1 MEVTA
6 RNVDRLQ
13 HVAVS
18 RLTLF
23 VAGEIH
29 ALIEPFQ
36 RWLGDQVRQ
45 AATDDG
51 AADVAK
57 LAGLM
62 LIVEPRWAEVMR
74 QYASLLRAARV
85 QAADVGFTSL
95 RVKNNARFTE
105 WVTRGEEE
113 NGQRLMVNG
122 QRSMVNGPAGGPP
135 GGAVVLEETFRP
147 DSTDWIRLARMW
159 MQRRNAALAVAQQ
172 RVLGDGLTLST
183 RIWRLEAGGLQ
194 AIRQT
199 VAAGMAKR
207 TSAWELAQRL
217 EGQLGAN
224 ADFPR
229 WTRQRLH
236 ALSPRER
243 AQDLSGLLRAG
254 DVLQPWQSRG
264 VSYNALRL
272 ARTEIQYA
280 NHAVTSEIARNFPG
294 IVGRKSRLSPE
305 HPVTDI
311 CDEYAAG
318 GPYGPEAD
326 FLPLHPQCVTPG
338 QTVETDRGAVRIED
352 VRVGD
357 MVLTHV
363 GRMRPVTAVWEQNH
377 SGPVYEICT
386 DGGRFEVTG
395 NHPVL
400 LSRGWVNAEGVQP
413 GDQVLYMGGLYD
425 YTPVRLIRTSQ
436 HDGPV
441 HNLTVADDHS
451 YVVNGH
457 AVHNCLCYWEE
468 VLMPKAEFVAQVR
481 GWAAG
486 ENDFLDGYAAW
497 LDQRAMGPW
506 VEAAALA
513 GFWNVLAL
521 WMGGDVDAMAVV
533 LKM

>member
-62 LIVEPRWAEVMR
+62 LVVEPRWAEVMR
-74 QYASLLRAARV
+74 QYAALLRAARV

-105 WVTRGEEE
+105 WVTKGELVGEGRGA
-113 NGQRLMVNG
+113 R
-122 QRSMVNGPAGGPP
+122 GG
-135 GGAVVLEETFRP
+135 VLLLEESFRP
-147 DSTDWIRLARMW
+147 DSTDWVRLARMW
-159 MQRRNAALAVAQQ
+159 MQRRNAALAAAQV
-172 RVLGDGLTLST
+172 RVWGDGLTLST

-199 VAAGMAKR
+199 LATGMAEQ

-217 EGQLGAN
+217 EAQLGAN

-254 DVLQPWQSRG
+254 DTLQPWQSRG

-318 GPYGPEAD
+318 GPYGPDAD
-326 FLPLHPQCVTPG
+326 FLPLHPQ
-338 QTVETDRGAVRIED
+338 
-352 VRVGD
+352 
-357 MVLTHV
+357 
-363 GRMRPVTAVWEQNH
+363 
-377 SGPVYEICT
+377 
-386 DGGRFEVTG
+386 
-395 NHPVL
+395 
-400 LSRGWVNAEGVQP
+400 
-413 GDQVLYMGGLYD
+413 
-425 YTPVRLIRTSQ
+425 
-436 HDGPV
+436 
-441 HNLTVADDHS
+441 
-451 YVVNGH
+451 
-457 AVHNCLCYWEE
+457 CLCYWEE
-468 VLMPKAEFVAQVR
+468 VLMPKAEFAAQVR

-533 LKM
+533 LKA

>member
-45 AATDDG
+45 AAADDG
-51 AADVAK
+51 AADMAK

-62 LIVEPRWAEVMR
+62 LVAEPRWAEVMR
-74 QYASLLRAARV
+74 QYAALLRAARV
-85 QAADVGFTSL
+85 QAADVAFTSL

-105 WVTRGEEE
+105 WVTKGELVGEGRGAR
-113 NGQRLMVNG
+113 GV
-122 QRSMVNGPAGGPP
+122 AGGLL
-135 GGAVVLEETFRP
+135 LEETFRP

-172 RVLGDGLTLST
+172 RVWSDGLTLST

-199 VAAGMAKR
+199 LATGMAER

-254 DVLQPWQSRG
+254 DALQPWQSRG

-318 GPYGPEAD
+318 GPYGPDAD
-326 FLPLHPQCVTPG
+326 FLPLHPQ
-338 QTVETDRGAVRIED
+338 
-352 VRVGD
+352 
-357 MVLTHV
+357 
-363 GRMRPVTAVWEQNH
+363 
-377 SGPVYEICT
+377 
-386 DGGRFEVTG
+386 
-395 NHPVL
+395 
-400 LSRGWVNAEGVQP
+400 
-413 GDQVLYMGGLYD
+413 
-425 YTPVRLIRTSQ
+425 
-436 HDGPV
+436 
-441 HNLTVADDHS
+441 
-451 YVVNGH
+451 
-457 AVHNCLCYWEE
+457 CLCYWEE
-468 VLMPKAEFVAQVR
+468 VLMPRSEFAAQVR

-486 ENDFLDGYAAW
+486 ENDFLDGYSAW

-506 VEAAALA
+506 VAAAALDA
-513 GFWNVLAL
+513 FWNVLAL
-521 WMGGDVDAMAVV
+521 WMGGDVDAMALV
-533 LKM
+533 LKA